1 MFAGR
6 NISVTHSALSST
18 RVMMTCGILG
28 QACGTAAAM
37 VIAKNSSPREIGQKY
52 IKELQQKLLYNDCFL
67 PGVNRIVPEFSKSAQ
82 LISNNGYDPE
92 VLRNGKDRSDDQNSN
107 KWLCRGGDSAEYRFT
122 APCTVNRMRLVL
134 DSDLN
139 RPEKNI
145 VALRTINHPELK
157 MSPMLLRDFDIS
169 YQDEAGV
176 WHNYCEVRDNHKRFW
191 LWEELQL
198 KAQAFKLTVL
208 SSWGESP
215 ETGVFSWEI
224 DQ

>member
-1 MFAGR
+1 
-6 NISVTHSALSST
+6 
-18 RVMMTCGILG
+18 
-28 QACGTAAAM
+28 
-37 VIAKNSSPREIGQKY
+37 
-52 IKELQQKLLYNDCFL
+52 
-67 PGVNRIVPEFSKSAQ
+67 
-82 LISNNGYDPE
+82 
-92 VLRNGKDRSDDQNSN
+92 
-107 KWLCRGGDSAEYRFT
+107 
-122 APCTVNRMRLVL
+122 MRLVL